1 MNIVAEAT
9 NKVTRLADKFEK
21 KPKLNPLVSHAASM
35 ILRAAAARTVLAQEH
50 DITDSKLF
58 DIISNPSKAF
68 QTFRAAARSHVP
80 NVKKLQVV
88 GKVYCGDSVADGMF
102 DSLNSLKAPTMDQ
115 YDKLPSYIEAVSTYD
130 QIMKLASIGDKIPTI
145 SAVKGEKLLRGLKS
159 TVTDFFSITSLHFLH
174 LGQAGVGHFVF
185 LLNAIIS
192 NINNAASA
200 EELITQHYLG

>member
-50 DITDSKLF
+50 DITDSKLS

-115 YDKLPSYIEAVSTYD
+115 YDKLPSYIEAVSTY
-130 QIMKLASIGDKIPTI
+130 
-145 SAVKGEKLLRGLKS
+145 EKLLRGLKS